1 MLGLKEAMT
10 AILGK
15 NTRMEDV
22 DGFENAYLGENRLS
36 SVNKAEADAFAHL
49 LFKPMLEEVAK
60 LAHNT
65 AEREELTDYMMA
77 KHGLERHRVMAERD
91 AQKDFADIRSSIRRV
106 TKACRTLSNECR
118 KRDLSRSYCPL
129 QVWKDC
135 RCRSRSTG
143 YGR

>member
-1 MLGLKEAMT
+1 MN

-77 KHGLERHRVMAERD
+77 KHGLERNRVMAERD
-91 AQKDFADIRSSIRRV
+91 AQKDFAEYQKQHSKS
-106 TKACRTLSNECR
+106 TKTLQNFIDECH
-118 KRDLSRSYCPL
+118 
-129 QVWKDC
+129 
-135 RCRSRSTG
+135 
-143 YGR
+143 